1 MNSTV
6 SAGRVALT
14 QQGLF
19 GRLGARLLRAS
30 GRRHGAGIRHADWVD
45 MLEQRMMLD
54 GVDHPSFPNP
64 FNPSIGTVVALTV
77 NPGNKTDGRGT
88 VEGNIASSSG
98 DDTFRFTMPGAMGTT
113 DFVSVLVDTVMRA
126 DNATAWGSTLDS
138 YVEVYNSTG
147 TLISSGSNNGFISA
161 TSPNPS
167 PDGWTGFV
175 GTAGQTYTI
184 RVRSEQGA
192 LAAGRTRTGNYT
204 LRIDAATQAITLDT
218 MFNADPD
225 KGLDTFGLGQVGG
238 NIDFRQDEV
247 VFKAVVP
254 NDVRFNSL
262 ATASA
267 IAEDI
272 AALDTHL
279 SVYDAQAQQLA
290 DDQQAGRLTNAF
302 SSFTGASDTTFYFR
316 VRSDE
321 IASGR
326 PAFGQFHLVIDMSA
340 LGLTIDPVTRVN
352 ATRADGLEGPSAAT
366 MGTAAKIYQF
376 RAEGTGLAVITVKG
390 RATQIVP
397 PPPDAPR
404 DLPALTDPAVRI
416 FDGNGNQIAFNDDFA
431 GTTQAQL
438 EVVLTGGETYYILIE
453 AFDVAADGGF
463 VVNIEAH
470 HTFGPTVP
478 VDDHVDG
485 DDVNLL
491 NFENAT
497 PIIWGQPT
505 QHTNLEGNAIDRDW
519 VQTGVARGRIH
530 TAGDSDLFQFT
541 PPVSMLDTY
550 AGNDGNQGAALHMG
564 GSFAL
569 ASYTGSASGPHA
581 IDAHNTAAW
590 DAGRFYNNGP
600 ALEDDGALD
609 GVINAMAVWDPD
621 GAGPIAPALVA
632 GGDFDMLIDG
642 AATDV
647 NLAIRIF
654 IPFDPMNPASARYVW
669 IPLGATGE
677 VFALTTGDLIPGTT
691 VADELFVG
699 GALSDVFGVAGNNI
713 FAMQFDGGDFV
724 VDNMGGGVTG
734 GAAPVVKALAMWDP
748 PDAPDPDMAGP
759 LPDPTD
765 EPLGLYVGGAFANA
779 AGVAGAV
786 NNIARFGRI
795 DSMPTTP
802 NAWEPLGSTAY
813 AEGAPATR
821 GITGITEIT
830 AIQPYDPPAA
840 GGGVDPSPRLYVAAR
855 NVGAGIL
862 RTWSPAGA
870 AGMPPEP
877 VWSGN
882 IAYGVATPI
891 FTMTTYIRP
900 MGVNPDG
907 AVSLVLGGGNAAA
920 GFIRQTTNGTAFAQ
934 LGTGTLNGVVR
945 DLVAFADDE
954 PAFVSA
960 GEPVL
965 YAVGDFTT
973 VTRGGPLVVNHAMK
987 LDEGQIGDGD
997 WVPLGEGAGV
1007 DGMSPGAVGAP
1018 TINTIAV
1025 FDDDIGGSAPIAG
1038 QPPVWDRM
1046 ERASGRVSITV
1057 TPTADAFLNTDI
1069 RVYDS
1074 NLNLIYTNT
1083 QMQMPDAGNSGAYDP
1098 AGPDNVF
1105 NDVSPPLNLNL
1116 APSFTVWGG
1125 EVYYIEVIGG
1135 GTGRYTVSVTTD
1147 AVPPEDMDNGDGAY
1161 QNVISAFFE
1170 VSDGTLPDADNTP
1183 VLLDPTRAG
1192 AATEIMIDADG
1203 RARTFLDPTNPAA
1216 PNAYTSREY
1225 DVTPAGIAR
1234 ATFNDLPVIERVG
1247 DTDLYKFRAAAS
1259 GYAEIRMA
1267 TFGLVS
1273 GFQQIVTDID
1283 GQQTSTVLQKTINSP
1298 LDGAL
1303 RIFNNDF
1310 EQLAYN
1316 DDQFTSSGFLSEY
1329 FIDGDDGP
1337 TGPNGTFDPETRVFR
1352 HRDPR
1357 VIIPVVAGESYFIQ
1371 VESGQLLTSLN
1382 ADPAISS
1389 LVDWRHATGAYEV
1402 LLAMTPSL
1410 NGIDDHDNF
1419 ADSATPMPIIDA
1431 TGDGTVT
1438 GIIDDVITGVFQNP
1452 DDRDVFRYVA
1462 PNRGQTILR
1471 VVPTGVNN
1479 LLRSNVQIISSATG
1493 LPVAQTVAGP
1503 GATAQLSFFPEQGEE
1518 FFIVINGDAGSEGAF
1533 RLEVN
1538 GPGITDDHASER
1550 NWADAT
1556 PLALVPFFG
1565 TATATGVIENPD
1577 DWDVFKF
1584 TSETYETASVTV
1596 DSMSITL
1603 DPFVQVYEISS
1614 DLDDS
1619 TMGNPVLLQISFNND
1634 GPNLGTDSRAT
1645 FSTTPGRTYYIVV
1658 SGLNPGTDFG
1668 NYQVQVQVAPT
1679 DDHPNFVNFPQATAI
1694 SLTFNPLTQTATNT
1708 PPTNGNIEKNVDDDM
1723 FRFTAPATGLAMVT
1737 INTPD
1742 SLFAPAVRVF
1752 DQTGTEIVAL
1762 TDGTNGSVSVTI
1774 PSIVQNQQ
1782 YYIQVLPGTTSA
1794 METDDIGTYTVTVS
1808 TEPIDDHP
1816 DEGDFA
1822 GIVNP
1827 RDTITLNN
1835 SNGVGSNMGTLVP
1848 DGDTDLFRFSTLAAG
1863 STLVRITT
1871 TNSSLNP
1878 KIRIFNSSF
1887 VLIPG
1892 ATSNGD
1898 TATQTITA
1906 GGAGEVY
1913 YILVEKNTGATGAAA
1928 VGNYQVSVSGQ
1939 TPGGGGGGGGDDD
1952 HANAGEF
1959 NDATAIIPNSRTGY
1973 GSDTGVID
1981 FVGDTDLFSF
1991 TALGNGAVSI
2001 QIVTPSGGL
2010 VDGAVRIFNQS
2021 FVQIANNA
2029 AGIPGATAAVN
2040 FTGVLGQTY
2049 YILVEPVGSAQGSYE
2064 VRVDSQP
2071 LEYFLYY
2078 PEGFSTRR
2086 IDEFV
2091 PIVNPNSFPVTYSL
2105 YARYETGA
2113 NDDVPIWTSTIAAN
2127 SRSGVTITTR
2137 KNFAAALV
2145 RPNTPYSL
2153 ELRSDGPLGATFSH
2167 YDFNVS
2173 VGENFSKNTSTIWTL
2188 SNVNKSPAEF
2198 RDYLVFYNPNNTAA
2212 NLTIT
2217 LYYTNGFTT
2226 TFTQQVPAGRRS
2238 GININNDGRIPQQ
2251 GRFGVKI
2258 ESDLGIVAAQSSY
2271 NLLNSG
2277 GDGLLGDRN
2286 GGAIEGVIPG
2296 VSTGGG
2302 VTSRLAILNT
2312 HNQPVTVTVTASYAR
2327 VDLPDLTRVIVIQPG
2342 RTFSQ
2347 TLQAFG
2353 LTNSEVAGLRYT
2365 STLPVTASVIQY
2377 QNGDGDATA
2386 AATEAATRFLF
2397 GDAFMNPRRAGITYI
2412 ENLSLFN
2419 PGTSSMDITLT
2430 FLFPDGTSQST
2441 SVNVGGGDFA
2451 FISIDQQP
2459 IILSMPRSQ
2468 GFSMSIAAANPFVA
2482 SFTHYDRFLNGG
2494 WSTLGFPV
2502 GLTNELS
2509 TI

>member
-6 SAGRVALT
+6 SAGRVALA
-14 QQGLF
+14 QKGLF

-30 GRRHGAGIRHADWVD
+30 GRRHGAGIRHADWVE

-54 GVDHPSFPNP
+54 GVDHPSFPTP

-77 NPGNKTDGRGT
+77 NPGFKNDGRGT
-88 VEGNIASSSG
+88 SEGNIASSSG

-126 DNATAWGSTLDS
+126 DNATPWGSTLDS
-138 YVEVYNSTG
+138 YVEVYNASG
-147 TLISSGSNNGFISA
+147 TLISSGANNGIISA
-161 TSPNPS
+161 TAPNPS
-167 PDGWTGFV
+167 PDGWTGFI

-204 LRIDAATQAITLDT
+204 LRIDAATQAINIDT
-218 MFNADPD
+218 AFDADPD
-225 KGLDTFGLGQVGG
+225 KGADTFGDGQIGD
-238 NIDFRQDEV
+238 NIDFRQDEIV
-247 VFKAVVP
+247 YKVVVP
-254 NDVRFNSL
+254 NDARFNSL

-267 IAEDI
+267 IAENI

-302 SSFTGASDTTFYFR
+302 SSFTGASNTTTYFR

-326 PAFGQFHLVIDMSA
+326 PAFGQFTLVVDMSA
-340 LGLTIDPVTRVN
+340 LPLTIDQVTRVN
-352 ATRADGLEGPSAAT
+352 ATRRDPLIGPT
-366 MGTAAKIYQF
+366 MNTPGTAAKIYQF
-376 RAEGTGLAVITVKG
+376 RTEGTGLAIITVKG
-390 RATQIVP
+390 NASAEVMLGP
-397 PPPDAPR
+397 
-404 DLPALTDPAVRI
+404 LSDPAVRI

-431 GTTQAQL
+431 GTTDAQL
-438 EVVLTGGETYYILIE
+438 EVVLTGGETYYILVE
-453 AFDVAADGGF
+453 AFDVAANGGF
-463 VVNIEAH
+463 AVNIEAH

-478 VDDHVDG
+478 VDDHVNG
-485 DDVNLL
+485 DDVNFI
-491 NFENAT
+491 NYENAT
-497 PIIWGQPT
+497 PIIWDQPT
-505 QHTNLEGNAIDRDW
+505 RFTNSDGNVIDHSW
-519 VQTGVARGRIH
+519 VQSGVARGRIH
-530 TAGDSDLFQFT
+530 TAGDTDLFQFT
-541 PPVSMLDTY
+541 PPVSMLGSY
-550 AGNDGNQGAALHMG
+550 AGNDGDQGAALYMG
-564 GSFAL
+564 GTFAQ
-569 ASYTGSASGPHA
+569 ANYSGSASGQHS
-581 IDAHNTAAW
+581 IDAHNSVIW
-590 DAGRFYNNGP
+590 DAGRFYKDGA
-600 ALEDDGALD
+600 ALEMDGAID
-609 GVINAMAVWDPD
+609 GTIRSMVAWDID
-621 GAGPIAPALVA
+621 GAGGNPPLLVA
-632 GGDFDMLIDG
+632 GGDFNMLDDMGNSVD
-642 AATDV
+642 T
-647 NLAIRIF
+647 NLAIRVY
-654 IPFDPMNPASARYVW
+654 IPFDPMDPTSVRYQW
-669 IPLGATGE
+669 FPLEITGE
-677 VFALTTGDLIPGTT
+677 VFTMITGDLLDGAI

-699 GALSDVFGVAGNNI
+699 GSITNVGGAAVNNVFAVQFTGNG
-713 FAMQFDGGDFV
+713 FAV
-724 VDNMGGGVTG
+724 NNLGGGVTG
-734 GAAPVVKALAMWDP
+734 GATPSVKALALWDP

-759 LPDPTD
+759 APDPAD
-765 EPLGLYVGGAFANA
+765 QPLGLYVGGAFTNAPGA
-779 AGVAGAV
+779 AGV

-795 DSMPTTP
+795 DTMVGTP
-802 NAWEPLGSTAY
+802 NTWQGLGTVGY
-813 AEGAPATR
+813 NGGAL
-821 GITGITEIT
+821 GFTGITEIT
-830 AIQPYDPPAA
+830 AIQPYDPPVQ
-840 GGGVDPSPRLYVAAR
+840 GGGVDPGVRLFVSAR
-855 NVGAGIL
+855 NGANGLL
-862 RTWSPAGA
+862 RTWNPAGA
-870 AGMPPEP
+870 AATPPEA
-877 VWSGN
+877 VWSAN
-882 IAYGVATPI
+882 INYGATTPI
-891 FTMTTYIRP
+891 FTMTTWVPP
-900 MGVNPDG
+900 MEVNPDNTQF
-907 AVSLVLGGGNAAA
+907 LVLGGGDATS
-920 GFIRQTTNGTAFAQ
+920 GFVNIGVGAAFAQ
-934 LGTGTLNGVVR
+934 IGTDVDGAVR
-945 DLVAFADDE
+945 DLVAFTDVE
-954 PAFVSA
+954 PAFVSDGA
-960 GEPVL
+960 SVL
-965 YAVGDFTT
+965 YAVGDFLNVNTAPAPT
-973 VTRGGPLVVNHAMK
+973 LVNHAIK
-987 LDEGQIGDGD
+987 LDFGAIGDGD
-997 WVPLGEGAGV
+997 WVPLGAGAGV
-1007 DGMSPGAVGAP
+1007 EGMSPGGTAP

-1025 FDDDIGGSAPIAG
+1025 FDDDIGTANPVAD
-1038 QPPVWDRM
+1038 QPSVWDRM
-1046 ERASGRVSITV
+1046 ERPSGRVAITV
-1057 TPTADAFLNTDI
+1057 APTTDAFLQTVI
-1069 RVYDS
+1069 RVFDS
-1074 NLNLIYTNT
+1074 NLNLIYTNDRLAL
-1083 QMQMPDAGNSGAYDP
+1083 PDDARSGAIDP
-1098 AGPDNVF
+1098 GAPDGGFIN
-1105 NDVSPPLNLNL
+1105 VSPPLNLNA
-1116 APSFTVWGG
+1116 APGFTVWGG
-1125 EVYYIEVIGG
+1125 EVYYIEVSGA
-1135 GTGRYTVSVTTD
+1135 GTGRYTVQVTTD

-1161 QNVISAFFE
+1161 QDEISAFFE
-1170 VSDGTLPDADNTP
+1170 VSDGTLPDSANTP
-1183 VLLDPTRAG
+1183 VLLDPARAG
-1192 AATEIMIDADG
+1192 AATEIQIAADG
-1203 RARTFLDPTNPAA
+1203 RARTFLDPTNAA
-1216 PNAYTSREY
+1216 NPSAYTVRAY
-1225 DVTPAGIAR
+1225 DTTPAGIDR
-1234 ATFNDLPVIERVG
+1234 VTFSELPVIERVG
-1247 DTDLYKFRAAAS
+1247 DTDLYKFRAQAS

-1267 TFGLVS
+1267 TFGLIS

-1283 GQQTSTVLQKTINSP
+1283 GQQTSTTLEKTINSP

-1316 DDQFTSSGFLSEY
+1316 DDQFTSSGYLSEY

-1337 TGPNGTFDPETRVFR
+1337 QLPNGNGTFDPDTRVFR

-1357 VIIPVVAGESYFIQ
+1357 VVIPVVAGESYFIQ

-1402 LLAMTPSL
+1402 LLSMTPSL
-1410 NGIDDHDNF
+1410 NGIDDHSNAF
-1419 ADSATPMPIIDA
+1419 VAATPMPIIDS

-1452 DDRDVFRYVA
+1452 DDRDIFRYVA
-1462 PNRGQTILR
+1462 PNRGQTIVRL
-1471 VVPTGVNN
+1471 VPTGVNN
-1479 LLRSNVQIISSATG
+1479 LLRANVQIFSSATG
-1493 LPVAQTVAGP
+1493 LPVAQTVAAP

-1518 FFIVINGDAGSEGAF
+1518 FFFVINGDAGSEGAY

-1742 SLFAPAVRVF
+1742 SLFAPAVRIF
-1752 DQTGTEIVAL
+1752 DQTGTEIIAL

-1782 YYIQVLPGTTSA
+1782 YYIQVRPGTTGA
-1794 METDDIGTYTVTVS
+1794 MEPDDIGTYTVTVS

-1878 KIRIFNSSF
+1878 KFRIFNSSF

-1906 GGAGEVY
+1906 GGTGEVY

-1939 TPGGGGGGGGDDD
+1939 IPGGGGGGGGDDD

-2226 TFTQQVPAGRRS
+2226 SFTQQVPAGRRS
-2238 GININNDGRIPQQ
+2238 GININNDGRVPQQ

-2327 VDLPDLTRVIVIQPG
+2327 VDLPDLTRIIVIQPG

-2494 WSTLGFPV
+2494 WGTLGFPV